1 MRVSNRHSRS
11 LGHSAEQVG
20 ACLDSLSGQAD
31 VLWPHDRWPRMAFDR
46 PLGMDA
52 KGGHGPIRYFVEE
65 YRPGRRVTFRFTK
78 PDGFHGTHGFQVTPT
93 ESGCELH
100 HAIEMTVS
108 ESALLTWPLVFR
120 PLHDALLEDALD
132 KVEAHLEGRDWIQ
145 RDLPFVVK
153 ALRRMLAK
161 KRRPKR

>member
-1 MRVSNRHSRS
+1 
-11 LGHSAEQVG
+11 
-20 ACLDSLSGQAD
+20 
-31 VLWPHDRWPRMAFDR
+31 MAFDR
-46 PLGMDA
+46 PLETDA

-65 YRPGRRVTFRFTK
+65 YQPGRQVTFRFTK
-78 PDGFHGTHGFQVTPT
+78 PDGFHGTHGFKVTPR
-93 ESGCELH
+93 ESECELH
-100 HAIEMTVS
+100 HALEMTVS
-108 ESALLTWPLVFR
+108 GSALLTWPLVFR
-120 PLHDALLEDALD
+120 PLHDALLEDGLD